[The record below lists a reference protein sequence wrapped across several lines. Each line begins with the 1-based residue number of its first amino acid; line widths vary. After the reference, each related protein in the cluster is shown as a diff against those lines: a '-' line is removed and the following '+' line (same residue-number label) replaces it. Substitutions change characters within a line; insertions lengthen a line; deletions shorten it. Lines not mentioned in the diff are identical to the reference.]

1 MKKVNE
7 RILLL
12 LNSSSERKS
21 IVPALSGTIEVST
34 FTSAAE
40 LIIELYNGVGVLVV
54 SKEALSSES
63 AYNLAA
69 ALNEQPS
76 WSHIPVI
83 VLIGAEDL
91 TQQNEYTLKLLKA
104 LRNVMFLERPV
115 QMSTLKSI
123 VQAAVAERKRQ
134 FEVHRLLN
142 TLEIS
147 QKEAMDANQA
157 KSNFLANMS
166 HEIRTPLGAILGYS
180 ELLIEPN
187 ISDVERQF
195 YIDSVRRN
203 GNLMVSLVDNILDL
217 SKVESGKFE
226 VESIEV
232 SMKEMIS
239 EIISELEP
247 AAASKKLRLMIN
259 YDSFRSDLIVT
270 DVLRLKQILMNIVG
284 NAIKFTN
291 SGTIHLKVGTE
302 VLPSDE
308 SKMNL
313 SIEVIDSGIGISE
326 EQAKTLFK
334 PFTQADNSITR
345 KFGGTGLGLVLSKK
359 LAQALGGDV
368 TLKRSEPG
376 KGSTFKIT
384 TLVGRPTQDQ
394 VVKFNTMK
402 DVTPDK
408 FHSLPLYKLKIL
420 IVDDS
425 QDNQF
430 LISHLLKQY
439 GAEVETADDGVMAIE
454 KATREN
460 FEIVLM
466 DVQMPKLGGLEA
478 TSELRR
484 QRYFKPIVA
493 LTANALKGDREK
505 CFSAGCDGYLT
516 KPIQR
521 NELIKTICDISKRP
535 FN

>member
-1 MKKVNE
+1 MKKLSE
-7 RILLL
+7 RVLIL
-12 LNSSSERKS
+12 LNSSVDHESF
-21 IVPALSGTIEVST
+21 IQALSNSMET
-34 FTSAAE
+34 FGSTSASKILSE
-40 LIIELYNGVGVLVV
+40 IDKGVGVLLV
-54 SKEALSSES
+54 SKEAISYDAVIKLSGALNAQPTWS
-63 AYNLAA
+63 NIPVVVL
-69 ALNEQPS
+69 LNEQDFAKRNDS
-76 WSHIPVI
+76 
-83 VLIGAEDL
+83 
-91 TQQNEYTLKLLKA
+91 TFKLLKT
-104 LRNVMFLERPV
+104 LRNLTFLERPV
-115 QMSTLKSI
+115 PMSTVKSV
-123 VQAAVAERKRQ
+123 VQAALAERKRQ
-134 FEVHRLLN
+134 FEVHDLLN

-147 QKEAMDANQA
+147 KKEATDANQA

-166 HEIRTPLGAILGYS
+166 HEIRTPLAAILGYS
-180 ELLIEPN
+180 ELLVEPN
-187 ISDVERQF
+187 ITDIERQY

-226 VESIEV
+226 VESVEV
-232 SMKEMIS
+232 SIKEMIS

-270 DVLRLKQILMNIVG
+270 DVIRLKQILMNIVG
-284 NAIKFTN
+284 NAIKFTLN
-291 SGTIHLKVGTE
+291 GTIHLKVGTE
-302 VLPSDE
+302 PLVANE
-308 SKMNL
+308 NKMHLN
-313 SIEVIDSGIGISE
+313 IEVTDSGIGISD
-326 EQAKTLFK
+326 EQAKTLFR

-359 LAQALGGDV
+359 LAQAMGGDLI
-368 TLKRSEPG
+368 LKRSEPS

-384 TLVGRPTQDQ
+384 TVVGRPSHDQ
-394 VVKFNTMK
+394 VTKFNTMK

-430 LISHLLKQY
+430 LISHLLKMY
-439 GAEVETADDGVMAIE
+439 GADVETADDGVMAIE

-460 FEIVLM
+460 YEIVLM
-466 DVQMPKLGGLEA
+466 DIQMPKLGGLEA
-478 TSELRR
+478 TTELRR

-493 LTANALKGDREK
+493 LTANALKGDRER

-521 NELIKTICDISKRP
+521 NELIQTICDVSRRP